1 MCALGA
7 PWGEYVPLSRNGRV
21 LRVGRAHIS
30 HVTVTHDFLDSY
42 SPYLPADDWA
52 QMRDG
57 VLASVRP
64 YLDDHSEASTR
75 HALATLTGYVQWTRE
90 RGLVD
95 QADDALTPRFI
106 DLYAQHRATQIRPQR
121 AAWEGAILRTL
132 FSEDPLPR
140 RAEALP
146 SPADA
151 PYSDDDITAIR
162 SWAAYQPSARKCLDA
177 TAIAALGLGCGLTAN
192 EMMTTRT
199 EDITVAANG
208 DVDVDVDVV
217 VREPRPR
224 TVPALHTWA
233 PLLAELMANAPEDG
247 DWLIGPRRTTRDA
260 HSLNNIRRNLRGDI
274 RPVPQRMRN
283 TWLVTQVNGGTPPS
297 VVMRAAGLL
306 DADFLRRLGPYIDMP
321 AADEQRTM
329 LRGGGAHA

>member
-1 MCALGA
+1 MT
-7 PWGEYVPLSRNGRV
+7 P
-21 LRVGRAHIS
+21 
-30 HVTVTHDFLDSY
+30 DFLDSY
-42 SPYLPADDWA
+42 HPYLPAGDWA
-52 QMRDG
+52 QMRDS

-64 YLDDHSEASTR
+64 HLDDHSEATTR
-75 HALATLTGYVQWTRE
+75 QALATLTGYVQWTRE

-106 DLYAQHRATQIRPQR
+106 DLYTHHRSTQIRPQK
-121 AAWEGAILRTL
+121 AAREGAILRTL

-140 RAEALP
+140 RAEAPP
-146 SPADA
+146 SPVDA
-151 PYSDDDITAIR
+151 PYGDDDLATIR

-177 TAIAALGLGCGLTAN
+177 TAIAALGLGCGFTVS

-199 EDITVAANG
+199 DDVTVAGNG
-208 DVDVDVDVV
+208 DVDVTA
-217 VREPRPR
+217 RGPRAR

-233 PLLAELMANAPEDG
+233 PLLAELRSTAPEGG
-247 DWLIGPRRTTRDA
+247 DWLIGPGRTDRDS
-260 HSLNNIRRNLRGDI
+260 HNLNDIRRHLRGDI

-297 VVMRAAGLL
+297 VVMNAAGLL
-306 DADFLRRLGPYIDMP
+306 DAAFLRRLGPYIDMP
-321 AADEQRTM
+321 AAHEQRAM

>member
-1 MCALGA
+1 M
-7 PWGEYVPLSRNGRV
+7 
-21 LRVGRAHIS
+21 
-30 HVTVTHDFLDSY
+30 TVTPDFLDSY
-42 SPYLPADDWA
+42 NPYLPADDWA
-52 QMRDG
+52 QMRDS

-64 YLDDHSEASTR
+64 YVADRSEASTR

-106 DLYAQHRATQIRPQR
+106 DLYAQHRSTQIRPQK
-121 AAWEGAILRTL
+121 AAREGAILRTL

-146 SPADA
+146 SPADT
-151 PYSDDDITAIR
+151 PYSDTDLATIR
-162 SWAAYQPSARKCLDA
+162 SWAVYQPSARKRLDA

-192 EMMTTRT
+192 EMMTART
-199 EDITVAANG
+199 EDVRVAGNG
-208 DVDVDVDVV
+208 DVDVT
-217 VREPRPR
+217 VRGPRPR

-233 PLLAELMANAPEDG
+233 PLLAELRSIAPEKG
-247 DWLIGPRRTTRDA
+247 DWLIAPGRTVRDA

-283 TWLVTQVNGGTPPS
+283 TWLVAQVNGGTPPS
-297 VVMRAAGLL
+297 VVMNAAGLL
-306 DADFLRRLGPYIDMP
+306 DAAFLRRLAPYIDMP
-321 AADEQRTM
+321 TADEQRAM